1 MPRLRPPGGLNT
13 FRALRNYNYRLYW
26 SGQLVSLTGS
36 WVHRTANAWLVL
48 QLTGSPLAVGVVS
61 MLQFLPTLLFGLFGG
76 VLADRFD
83 RRKLLLASQTAAM
96 FVALTLAA
104 LTAADRLSVA
114 TVGALAFALGL
125 VQVVDSPARHS
136 FVVEMVGR
144 EDLPNAIALNSVV
157 FNAARIA
164 GPAAAGL
171 IIARVGFA
179 ACFLTN
185 ALSYLAAIL
194 ALWRMRPELLYRG
207 EGRPRGAVLQEL
219 REGLA
224 YARRSPDV
232 QLIVGLMAV
241 VATFGINFNVLLPIL
256 AQDTLHLDAVGY
268 GLLFSALGAGSLV
281 GALMVATL
289 GRASYPQLLAGA
301 AALGLSQVLLAAFP
315 WPGPAAALIFLCG
328 LANITYTATSN
339 STLQL
344 QVPDGLRGRVV
355 GLYLYVFI
363 GTSPLGNLIVG
374 YLAERGGAPLAF
386 GVGGTVTTLAALAA
400 WAFRSRQ
407 LRRAGAAAR
416 RPVEVPASG

>member
-1 MPRLRPPGGLNT
+1 MGSPIGLRT

-26 SGQLVSLTGS
+26 CGQLVSLTGT
-36 WVHRTANAWLVL
+36 WIHRTANAWLVL
-48 QLTGSPLAVGVVS
+48 ELSGSPLAVGVIS
-61 MLQFLPTLLFGLFGG
+61 MLQFLPALLFGLFGG

-83 RRKLLLASQTAAM
+83 RRRLLLASQTAAM
-96 FVALTLAA
+96 AVALTLAA
-104 LTAADRLSVA
+104 FTASGRVTVPL
-114 TVGALAFALGL
+114 VGALAFALGL

-136 FVVEMVGR
+136 FIVEMVGR

-171 IIARVGFA
+171 LIAEVGFA
-179 ACFLTN
+179 ACFLLN
-185 ALSYLAAIL
+185 AVSYLAAIV
-194 ALWRMRPELLYRG
+194 ALWRMRTELLHRTAP
-207 EGRPRGAVLQEL
+207 RARGAVLQEL

-241 VATFGINFNVLLPIL
+241 VGTFGINFNVLLPIL

-281 GALMVATL
+281 GALVVASL
-289 GRASYPQLLAGA
+289 GQASFPQLLLGATALGACQLLLAALPRPGLA
-301 AALGLSQVLLAAFP
+301 AALV
-315 WPGPAAALIFLCG
+315 FLCG

-344 QVPDGLRGRVV
+344 RVPDALRGRVV
-355 GLYLYVFI
+355 GLYLYVFM

-374 YLAERGGAPLAF
+374 YLAEHGGAPLAF
-386 GVGGTVTTLAALAA
+386 AVGGGVSALAALAA
-400 WAFRSRQ
+400 WGIY
-407 LRRAGAAAR
+407 LRRLQRARLTASAAEAPAAR
-416 RPVEVPASG
+416 